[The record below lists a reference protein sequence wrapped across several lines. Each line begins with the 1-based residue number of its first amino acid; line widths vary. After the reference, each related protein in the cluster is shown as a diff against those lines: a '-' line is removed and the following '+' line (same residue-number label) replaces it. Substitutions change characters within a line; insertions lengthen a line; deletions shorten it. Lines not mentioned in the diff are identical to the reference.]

1 MNFSIL
7 NLSKLSLNKLFWVLS
22 SLFIFIIL
30 AVLFLTYKINYE
42 VNTLSSDK
50 TFRIKPGTPFNV
62 MAENLEKDSIVRSA
76 FWFKVAAKIQG
87 KDDRIISKSFIIKPG
102 LNNLELMEILTD
114 PSLKFTVKL
123 TIPEGMNIRQIGKL
137 SSKRFNF
144 SENDFIKEAENDS
157 LINILGLKGKVKN
170 LEGFLFP
177 DSYIFSFDMS
187 PKEIVFVLFDEFYK
201 RVITVEKYGLKNDP
215 SKLLRI
221 ITLASIVQGE
231 TQLESE
237 MPTVAGVYTNRLSKR
252 MRLEADPTVQFALPD
267 GPKQRLMNE
276 DLKVKS
282 PYNTYLNYGLPPG
295 PINNPGIKAI
305 EAALN
310 PEKHSYLFFVATGKG
325 GHTFSATYSEHMAA
339 VKEYRKNV
347 KQK

>member
-177 DSYIFSFDMS
+177 DTYIFSFDMS

-325 GHTFSATYSEHMAA
+325 GHTFSATYNEHMAA